1 MDLLKKLTIFML
13 SLTVMFSSGI
23 STVHAEEG
31 EEVTE
36 TPAEEVITEETEVE
50 EETEEPVVIEE
61 NLEKIWFDAED
72 FETPAVGSD
81 GVVYEG
87 VHYLSVGAV
96 SRLDEKGQAL
106 YRGITDDIAEHIGS
120 GEKLEDVVIAVAGD
134 GQLLY
139 AYTLKGKE
147 LAKYGT
153 SNVQFEGETEEPE
166 EVIAEEPET
175 EEPEVV
181 EAAEPE
187 EPEEEVIPEEEPEAE
202 PVITEEPETEEPEV
216 AEVTEPEE
224 PEEPAEVEEPAE
236 EVAEPEE
243 TVEEPAEKPEPAE
256 VITDAAEEEEETYE
270 IVEENMDLYEM
281 FSIPVED
288 VMDIEAEEYDTV
300 LQNMNY
306 FYDQLDS
313 EQKKLYK
320 KAKSALVSKGK
331 NSFSFSCSY
340 YQYLSGYIFDDAVR
354 AFNAVVATYPN
365 KFEWYDR
372 AAGGRIYW
380 SGYYYGSGTGKVT
393 LYKSKYYSKTLYN
406 RAKTKVAEIV
416 DQAYNYAKSTYPNNP
431 GYGIVR
437 YCDEW
442 LSKNNYYNYNGTY
455 SSYDT
460 TSEYYYCHTAF
471 GTLLMGYGVCE
482 SYALAMNWMLEKAGI
497 RSMYA
502 VGDVTGGG
510 HAWNYVQMSD
520 GKWYLQDSTWNDP
533 DEYGSSSTREYLLVN
548 TKKDGSGRN
557 PTGAQLGVGTYY
569 NLSFDTGNNFST
581 TNYTS
586 TSSDP
591 YFSQVTLNETTKY
604 LKPKKTFTLK
614 KVLPI
619 IGSIGSY
626 YEKWP
631 VTWASSNPAVAKVSS
646 KGKVTAVK
654 PGSAVITMTIGGVQ
668 KKCTVYVYKFSKLT
682 FNENEKTSLSKT
694 YAKSSN
700 VTVTDNVISA
710 NFTTS
715 DDQYVYLTVKQSGEK
730 TRTAEQILGSDAVT
744 AKSSSTTS
752 VEVVSVALS
761 GDTITLR
768 LHPKKIGKATIT
780 VKFGGKTAKV
790 TLSTKYAIKDAWL
803 DLSAI
808 SNQTYTGKA
817 FKPKV
822 LKSAIAPSNLKLKVT
837 YKNNVNAGTATV
849 TIKGGDKYNT
859 ITKSFTISPADLNA
873 VGAQITS
880 CKPGK
885 NYKALTV
892 VKVGKKVLKAGKDYE
907 ILYNGSTT
915 VPTAPGTYTVAVRGI
930 GNYKGTVTYPNPI
943 TVKK

>member
-13 SLTVMFSSGI
+13 SFTVMFSSGI

-36 TPAEEVITEETEVE
+36 TPAEEVVTEETEVE
-50 EETEEPVVIEE
+50 EETEEPVIIDE
-61 NLEKIWFDAED
+61 NLEKIWTDAED

-96 SRLDEKGQAL
+96 SRLDEQGQAL
-106 YRGITDDIAEHIGS
+106 YRGIADDIAEHIGS

-147 LAKYGT
+147 LAKYGI
-153 SNVQFEGETEEPE
+153 SNVQFEGESEEPE

-175 EEPEVV
+175 EEPEII

-187 EPEEEVIPEEEPEAE
+187 EPEEEFIPEEEPEEE
-202 PVITEEPETEEPEV
+202 PEITEEPETEEPEV

-224 PEEPAEVEEPAE
+224 TEEPAE
-236 EVAEPEE
+236 EVTEPEE
-243 TVEEPAEKPEPAE
+243 TVEEPAEEPADE
-256 VITDAAEEEEETYE
+256 ITDAAEEEEETYE

-313 EQKKLYK
+313 DQKKLYK

-331 NSFSFSCSY
+331 NSFSFSCNY
-340 YQYLSGYIFDDAVR
+340 YQYLNGSIFDDAVR

-393 LYKSKYYSKTLYN
+393 LYKSKYYSKSLYN
-406 RAKTKVAEIV
+406 KAKNKVTEIV
-416 DQAYNYAKSTYPNNP
+416 DQAYNYAKTSYPNNP

-437 YCDEW
+437 YFDNWICQ
-442 LSKNNYYNYNGTY
+442 NNYYNYNGTY
-455 SSYDT
+455 ESYQS

-471 GTLLMGYGVCE
+471 GVLLMGYGVCE
-482 SYALAMNWMLEKAGI
+482 SYALTMNWLLEKAGI

-520 GKWYLQDSTWNDP
+520 GKWYLQDSTWND
-533 DEYGSSSTREYLLVN
+533 DGSTSSRDYLLVN
-548 TKKDGSGRN
+548 TKKDGSGRT
-557 PTGAQLGVGTYY
+557 PTGAQLGVGSYY
-569 NLSFDTGNNFST
+569 NLSFTTGNNFST
-581 TNYTS
+581 ANYTS
-586 TSSDP
+586 TSTDP

-614 KVLPI
+614 KVLPENVS
-619 IGSIGSY
+619 GVGSY
-626 YEKWP
+626 YSKWP
-631 VTWASSNPAVAKVSS
+631 VTWASSNPSVAKVSS

-682 FNENEKTSLSKT
+682 FNENDKTSLSKT

-715 DDQYVYLTVKQSGEK
+715 DDQYIYLTVKQSGEK
-730 TRTAEQILGSDAVT
+730 TRTAEQILGQNAVT
-744 AKSSSTTS
+744 AKSSSAAS
-752 VEVVSVALS
+752 VEVVSATVS

-768 LHPKKIGKATIT
+768 LRPKKIGKATIT
-780 VKFGGKTAKV
+780 VKFGGKSAKV

-859 ITKSFTISPADLNA
+859 ITKTFTISPAALGTAGA
-873 VGAQITS
+873 VFTS

-885 NYKALTV
+885 NYKVTTV
-892 VKVGKKVLKAGKDYE
+892 VKIGKKTLKAGKDYD

-915 VPTAPGTYTVAVRGI
+915 VPTGPGTYTIKVRGK
-930 GNYKGTVTYPNPI
+930 GNYKGELTYPNPI

>member
-13 SLTVMFSSGI
+13 SFTVMFSSGI

-36 TPAEEVITEETEVE
+36 TPAEEVLE

-81 GVVYEG
+81 GVAHEG

-96 SRLDEKGQAL
+96 SRLDEQGQTL
-106 YRGITDDIAEHIGS
+106 YRNIVNDIAEHIVS
-120 GEKLEDVVIAVAGD
+120 GEKMEDVVVAVSGD
-134 GQLLY
+134 GELMY
-139 AYTLKGKE
+139 GYTLKGNE
-147 LAKYGT
+147 IAKYGP
-153 SNVQFEGETEEPE
+153 SNVLLEGESEEPE
-166 EVIAEEPET
+166 EVIVEEPET

-181 EAAEPE
+181 ETTEPE
-187 EPEEEVIPEEEPEAE
+187 EPEEEFVPEEEPEEE

-224 PEEPAEVEEPAE
+224 TEEPAE
-236 EVAEPEE
+236 EVTEPEE
-243 TVEEPAEKPEPAE
+243 TVEEPAEEPADE
-256 VITDAAEEEEETYE
+256 ITDAAEEEEETYE

-281 FSIPVED
+281 FSIPEED
-288 VMDIEAEEYDTV
+288 VMDIETEEFDTV

-313 EQKKLYK
+313 DQKSLYK
-320 KAKSALVSKGK
+320 KAKSSLVSKGK

-340 YQYLSGYIFDDAVR
+340 SQYNYSYRIDDAVR

-380 SGYYYGSGTGKVT
+380 SGYYYGSGTAKIT

-406 RAKTKVAEIV
+406 QAKNKVTEIV
-416 DQAYNYAKSTYPNNP
+416 DQAYNYAKSSYPNNP

-437 YCDEW
+437 YFDEW
-442 LSKNNYYNYNGTY
+442 LCTHNEYDHDAADGYVSE
-455 SSYDT
+455 SS
-460 TSEYYYCHTAF
+460 SRYYYAHTAF
-471 GTLLMGYGVCE
+471 GTLLTGMGVCE
-482 SYALAMNWMLEKAGI
+482 SYALAMNWLLEKAGI

-520 GKWYLQDSTWNDP
+520 GKWYLQDSTWND
-533 DEYGSSSTREYLLVN
+533 DGSASSRDYLLVN
-548 TKKDGSGRN
+548 TKKDGSGRT
-557 PTGAQLGVGTYY
+557 PTGAQLGVGSYY
-569 NLSFDTGNNFST
+569 SLSFTTGNNFST
-581 TNYTS
+581 TNYTT

-614 KVLPI
+614 KVLPENVS
-619 IGSIGSY
+619 GVGSY
-626 YEKWP
+626 YSKWP
-631 VTWASSNPAVAKVSS
+631 VTWASSNPSVAKVSS

-715 DDQYVYLTVKQSGEK
+715 DDQYIYLTVKQSGEK
-730 TRTAEQILGSDAVT
+730 TRTAEQILGQNAVT
-744 AKSSSTTS
+744 AKSSSAAS
-752 VEVVSVALS
+752 VEVVSATVS

-768 LHPKKIGKATIT
+768 LRPKKIGKATIT
-780 VKFGGKTAKV
+780 VKFGGKSAKV

-859 ITKSFTISPADLNA
+859 VTKTFTISPATLSTA
-873 VGAQITS
+873 GAQITS

-885 NYKALTV
+885 NYKVTTV
-892 VKVGKKVLKAGKDYE
+892 VKIGKKTLKAGKDYE

-915 VPTAPGTYTVAVRGI
+915 VPTGPGTYTIKVRGI
-930 GNYKGTVTYPNPI
+930 GNYKGELTYPNPI

>member
-13 SLTVMFSSGI
+13 SFTVMFSSGI

-36 TPAEEVITEETEVE
+36 TPAEEVVTEEVVE

-96 SRLDEKGQAL
+96 SRLDEEGQVL
-106 YRGITDDIAEHIGS
+106 YRNIVNDIAEHIVS
-120 GEKLEDVVIAVAGD
+120 GEKMEDVVVAVSGD
-134 GQLLY
+134 GELMY
-139 AYTLKGKE
+139 GYTLKGNE
-147 LAKYGT
+147 IAKYGP
-153 SNVQFEGETEEPE
+153 SNVLREGEAEEHE
-166 EVIAEEPET
+166 EVIVEEPET
-175 EEPEVV
+175 EEPEAV
-181 EAAEPE
+181 EATEPE
-187 EPEEEVIPEEEPEAE
+187 EPEEEVVPEEEPK
-202 PVITEEPETEEPEV
+202 IT
-216 AEVTEPEE
+216 
-224 PEEPAEVEEPAE
+224 EEPAE
-236 EVAEPEE
+236 EPEVVETAEPEETEELVEEVTELEE
-243 TVEEPAEKPEPAE
+243 TVEEPTEEPEPAE
-256 VITDAAEEEEETYE
+256 EITDAAEEEEETYE

-281 FSIPVED
+281 FSIPEED
-288 VMDIEAEEYDTV
+288 VMDIETEEFDTV

-313 EQKKLYK
+313 DQKSLYK
-320 KAKSALVSKGK
+320 KAKSSLVSKGK

-340 YQYLSGYIFDDAVR
+340 SQYNYSYRIDDAVR

-380 SGYYYGSGTGKVT
+380 SGYYYGSGTAKIT

-406 RAKTKVAEIV
+406 QAKAKVTEIV
-416 DQAYNYAKSTYPNNP
+416 DQAYNYAKNSYANNP

-437 YCDEW
+437 YFDEW
-442 LSKNNYYNYNGTY
+442 LCNHNEYDHDAADGYVSE
-455 SSYDT
+455 SS
-460 TSEYYYCHTAF
+460 SRYYYAHTAF
-471 GTLLMGYGVCE
+471 GTLLTGMGVCE
-482 SYALAMNWMLEKAGI
+482 SYALAMNWLLEKAGI

-520 GKWYLQDSTWNDP
+520 GKWYLQDSTWNDN
-533 DEYGSSSTREYLLVN
+533 GSASSRDYLLVN
-548 TKKDGSGRN
+548 TKKDGSGRT
-557 PTGAQLGVGTYY
+557 PTGAQLGAGSYY
-569 NLSFDTGNNFST
+569 SLSFTTGNNFST
-581 TNYTS
+581 ANYTS
-586 TSSDP
+586 TNSDP

-614 KVLPI
+614 KVLPENVS
-619 IGSIGSY
+619 GVGSY
-626 YEKWP
+626 YSKWP

-646 KGKVTAVK
+646 KGKITAVK

-715 DDQYVYLTVKQSGEK
+715 DDQYIYLTVKQSGEK
-730 TRTAEQILGSDAVT
+730 TRTAQQIQTGVGLSEVT
-744 AKSSSTTS
+744 AKSSSTAS
-752 VEVVSVALS
+752 VEVVSATLS

-768 LHPKKIGKATIT
+768 LRPKKIGKATIT
-780 VKFGGKTAKV
+780 VKFGGKSAKV
-790 TLSTKYAIKDAWL
+790 TLSTKYAIKDEWL

-822 LKSAIAPSNLKLKVT
+822 LKSVGAPSNLKLKVT

-859 ITKSFTISPADLNA
+859 VTKTFTISPAALGTA
-873 VGAQITS
+873 GAQITS

-885 NYKALTV
+885 NYKVSTTV
-892 VKVGKKVLKAGKDYE
+892 KIGKKVLKAGKDYD

-915 VPTAPGTYTVAVRGI
+915 VPTGPGTYKIKVRGK
-930 GNYKGTVTYPNPI
+930 GNYKGELTYPNPI